1 MYSITYLIIEMSA
14 ARNQQ
19 PYPFPTVPPS
29 LSAGDHGMRDCY
41 TAQDAQR
48 PAPHT
53 LPDITPYLGLRARLS
68 QVWVNRWTILLLLV
82 LARTLIA
89 ITGLHGDLNSAE
101 KDAMSACS
109 GVEDMGSALASM
121 PHYLATG
128 VNELAASG
136 IERAVNALMSMLLLT
151 ITGVEEIVVFYI
163 NMLTSTYL
171 CLITLAVSGSLHVA
185 VQVAEDVTKFLDK
198 TLGDIGK
205 DISSG
210 VNGFENDLNKFVSGI
225 DSLPEIFGQH
235 SLSIPT
241 LNVNSSIAAL
251 NNIKL
256 PATIDQ
262 GLNTLNSSIPTFAQV
277 QNFTDNAIRLPFEDV
292 KTLINNSLM
301 TFHFD
306 RSVLHVPQKKEL
318 TFCSDNNGI
327 SDFFN
332 VLQEIADVARK
343 IFIGVL
349 LVAAILVC
357 IPMAYRDVRQWRTL
371 QQRSKIVRDRSLDP
385 LDIVYI
391 ASRPYTATAGI
402 TIADKMGNSK
412 RRQILTRWVVAYAT
426 SPVALFILSLAL
438 AGLFSSLCQYIL
450 LRSIEKEVPALVNE
464 VEGFADKVINSLEG
478 ASNDWAVVTNQAI
491 TSTNNN
497 INHDV
502 FGWVNT
508 TTGALNETLNVF
520 VDTTMDALNTTF
532 GGTVLYGPIT
542 EVFNC
547 LIGLKVAG
555 IQKGLDWISEHAK
568 VDLPMFPNDTFS
580 VGAAARIASNSST
593 SSFLAAPQNATA
605 DAISTAVTYVTD
617 KLADAIRTEA
627 LIATALL
634 LIWLFLVFLGF
645 CRALF
650 LAFKRDKNRGEGGPS
665 YAGDIP
671 LEAQRPVSMA
681 AHPPAYEPSN
691 FSRPAPTAT
700 RGRGAA
706 QNPFDDSAE
715 AQWQDQ
721 KLGFAGERAP
731 AGRVTPVRMV
741 RGSSYGD
748 IGDAKR

>member
-1 MYSITYLIIEMSA
+1 MSA

-29 LSAGDHGMRDCY
+29 LSAGDHGMQGY
-41 TAQDAQR
+41 YAEQDAQR
-48 PAPHT
+48 PIPHT
-53 LPDITPYLGLRARLS
+53 LPDVTPYLGLRARLS

-89 ITGLHGDLNSAE
+89 ITGLHSDLNSAE
-101 KDAMSACS
+101 KDALSACS

-121 PHYLATG
+121 PHYLAAG
-128 VNELAASG
+128 VNELAATG
-136 IERAVNALMSMLLLT
+136 IEKAVNGLMSMLLLS

-185 VQVAEDVTKFLDK
+185 VQVAEDVTNFLNK
-198 TLGDIGK
+198 TLGDIGN
-205 DISSG
+205 DLS
-210 VNGFENDLNKFVSGI
+210 NGIDTFTNDLNKFVSGI
-225 DSLPEIFGQH
+225 NSIPEIFGSH
-235 SLSIPT
+235 SLTIPT
-241 LNVNSSIAAL
+241 LNVNGSIDAL
-251 NNIKL
+251 HNIKL
-256 PATIDQ
+256 PATIDE
-262 GLNTLNSSIPTFAQV
+262 GLNKLNSSIPTFAQV

-292 KTLINNSLM
+292 KTLVNNSLM
-301 TFHFD
+301 TYHFD
-306 RSVLHVPQKKEL
+306 RSVLHVPQKKAL

-327 SDFFN
+327 SDFFSG
-332 VLQEIADVARK
+332 LQDIADLVRK

-349 LVAAILVC
+349 IVAAILVC
-357 IPMAYRDVRQWRTL
+357 IPMAYRDVRQWRTMK
-371 QQRSKIVRDRSLDP
+371 QRAKIVRDRSLDP

-402 TIADKMGNSK
+402 TIADKMGKSK

-426 SPVALFILSLAL
+426 SPAALFILSLAL
-438 AGLFSSLCQYIL
+438 AGLFSCLCQYIL
-450 LRSIEKEVPALVNE
+450 LRAIEKEVPALINE
-464 VEGFADKVINSLEG
+464 VDGFADKVINSLEG
-478 ASNDWAVVTNQAI
+478 ASNDWSIATNQAI
-491 TSTNNN
+491 MSTNND

-508 TTGALNETLNVF
+508 TTGALNKTLNVF

-555 IQKGLDWISEHAK
+555 IQKGLDWVSDHAK
-568 VDLPMFPNDTFS
+568 VDLPLFPNDTFS
-580 VGAAARIASNSST
+580 LGAAASLASSSSSSSNSSD
-593 SSFLAAPQNATA
+593 SFLAAPQTATA
-605 DAISTAVTYVTD
+605 DAISNAVTYVVD

-627 LIATALL
+627 LISTVLL
-634 LIWLFLVFLGF
+634 LLWLLLVLLGL

-650 LAFKRDKNRGEGGPS
+650 LACKRDKNRAEGGPS

-671 LEAQRPVSMA
+671 LEPQRPVSMA
-681 AHPPAYEPSN
+681 AHPPAYEPSSN
-691 FSRPAPTAT
+691 FSRPALSAA
-700 RGRGAA
+700 RGRDAA
-706 QNPFDDSAE
+706 PNPFDDSAE
-715 AQWQDQ
+715 MQWQDQ

-731 AGRVTPVRMV
+731 AGRVTPARVA
-741 RGSSYGD
+741 RGSEYGD